1 MINTSHGSYAQHDCQ
16 RPSPSHPYAAIKQS
30 IKAVSPS
37 SACERTCCESKHV
50 RYAPPFIRLMR
61 YIPSAKFNLLPA
73 AFLPFVGPRQI
84 HFALASPQS
93 NKSLIIRVNTPF
105 FGPPLLP
112 KQQAS
117 PLNPSYGAE
126 LTAQGLRQHLSH
138 HRISSKSADHF
149 PELLE
154 LFVECAEELPVA
166 RSHQDNPGIRRSAR
180 IRAIMD
186 TPKEATGPS
195 SRFNETHSTSMSNKR
210 ALGLSEG
217 GSAVCMGPHITRDS
231 PDVVSSNNTPS
242 ADPERS
248 KGKGGVFDP
257 KTSLQTPAPKPQH
270 QDSKAPKKRTSND
283 KSNVTSKRYH
293 RGNKASSKQIGPDD
307 QTTTPSK
314 PHHREN
320 NTPAD
325 TAASGEYVD
334 SQVDRGNLL
343 ATLTKRK
350 ADSLGALADFENP
363 SIVPNVEEHVRIT
376 TLDNKCHQP
385 CKLPNIQVWAK
396 VRRSLPPIVTG
407 GAEVLEQVG
416 LTEQTPDCS
425 RLSSNSATP
434 AVEEQHSNPTPVA
447 LCGIAVPR
455 FDSTIPPLHVK
466 HEHDLCL
473 SVTPSPCRHQPP
485 VLQEVIPSLVSP
497 ESSSLPQAS
506 FNLQEGPISPFVPTP
521 WGCSLPSHDE
531 ECWCMHSPQAP
542 ESPECTPRILFELPS
557 PSAPEPKQQT
567 FDLLEGTG
575 QNHSLEM
582 HTAPVDS
589 PFFCISPRTLS
600 NTPFPG
606 TPLSMGR
613 TVGKHPIGHLE
624 DNQGNHLKITMPTI
638 QLSHGS
644 NSTNTDRSNLPL
656 DQFLLSPLLVHDQV
670 NPRQPILEFDGSNY
684 LIWQVAIDRTLSY
697 VTHQEGPFV
706 SKISSFSTL
715 PMSESRSI
723 EVLIRNTIDPKLLVI
738 LDSRKLQTPGEMC
751 ELLNRMYQPTNRRH
765 KLNAIKSLNKLIK
778 CNRTI
783 SERWVVDWH
792 QTYFEISQLK
802 LSNDEFMGLFFQAS
816 LNLPN
821 EVDPTVLDSLT
832 NRRLENHPNP
842 TFDQVSTE
850 MFHILLDLRFK
861 LDKTLEEP
869 FEAEKP
875 KVVDHKKKDNEDGQ
889 KREGKGKES
898 SERRG
903 VSP

>member
-1 MINTSHGSYAQHDCQ
+1 TAQTTGQ
-16 RPSPSHPYAAIKQS
+16 
-30 IKAVSPS
+30 
-37 SACERTCCESKHV
+37 
-50 RYAPPFIRLMR
+50 
-61 YIPSAKFNLLPA
+61 
-73 AFLPFVGPRQI
+73 
-84 HFALASPQS
+84 
-93 NKSLIIRVNTPF
+93 
-105 FGPPLLP
+105 P
-112 KQQAS
+112 K
-117 PLNPSYGAE
+117 

-138 HRISSKSADHF
+138 HQISSKSADHF

-154 LFVECAEELPVA
+154 LFAECAEELPVA

-195 SRFNETHSTSMSNKR
+195 SRFNETHSTY
-210 ALGLSEG
+210 
-217 GSAVCMGPHITRDS
+217 
-231 PDVVSSNNTPS
+231 
-242 ADPERS
+242 PERS

-270 QDSKAPKKRTSND
+270 RDSKAPKKRTSND
-283 KSNVTSKRYH
+283 KSDVTSKRYH

-376 TLDNKCHQP
+376 TPDNKVSHMVHQP
-385 CKLPNIQVWAK
+385 LSPALQAPKYP
-396 VRRSLPPIVTG
+396 SLGKSTAVIATHFTG

-497 ESSSLPQAS
+497 D
-506 FNLQEGPISPFVPTP
+506 
-521 WGCSLPSHDE
+521 HDE

-567 FDLLEGTG
+567 SDLLEGTG

-889 KREGKGKES
+889 QKREGKG
-898 SERRG
+898 R
-903 VSP
+903 SPLNVAVFLHD

>member
-16 RPSPSHPYAAIKQS
+16 RPSPSHPYAAIK
-30 IKAVSPS
+30 VSKPS
-37 SACERTCCESKHV
+37 RPQALV
-50 RYAPPFIRLMR
+50 RGPVVKVNMSVQPTT
-61 YIPSAKFNLLPA
+61 A

-93 NKSLIIRVNTPF
+93 NKSLIIR
-105 FGPPLLP
+105 LLP

-126 LTAQGLRQHLSH
+126 LTAQGLRQHLPH

-154 LFVECAEELPVA
+154 LFAECAEELPVA

-231 PDVVSSNNTPS
+231 PD
-242 ADPERS
+242 DPERS

-270 QDSKAPKKRTSND
+270 RDSKAPKKRTSND
-283 KSNVTSKRYH
+283 KSDVTSKRYH

-325 TAASGEYVD
+325 TAASGEGVVWKVARRNEFSVLGTNLNYTPR
-334 SQVDRGNLL
+334 STCQVDRGNLL

-376 TLDNKCHQP
+376 TPDNKCHQP

-407 GAEVLEQVG
+407 GAEVLEQ
-416 LTEQTPDCS
+416 
-425 RLSSNSATP
+425 
-434 AVEEQHSNPTPVA
+434 
-447 LCGIAVPR
+447 
-455 FDSTIPPLHVK
+455 
-466 HEHDLCL
+466 HEHDLCYL
-473 SVTPSPCRHQPP
+473 SLHLLVDINRRFYKRSFLAWYRQSHLPFPKPCSISKRVPFHHLSPHLGDAPY
-485 VLQEVIPSLVSP
+485 LVMMRNVVHLSQN
-497 ESSSLPQAS
+497 SKHLI
-506 FNLQEGPISPFVPTP
+506 FWKVP
-521 WGCSLPSHDE
+521 
-531 ECWCMHSPQAP
+531 
-542 ESPECTPRILFELPS
+542 
-557 PSAPEPKQQT
+557 
-567 FDLLEGTG
+567 G

-656 DQFLLSPLLVHDQV
+656 DQFLLSPLLVHDQSSM
-670 NPRQPILEFDGSNY
+670 DSNY
-684 LIWQVAIDRTLSY
+684 LIWQVAIDQTLSY

-738 LDSRKLQTPGEMC
+738 LDSRKLQTPGKMC

-783 SERWVVDWH
+783 SERWVV
-792 QTYFEISQLK
+792 IGIKLILKSVNSNSQMTNLWSK
-802 LSNDEFMGLFFQAS
+802 
-816 LNLPN
+816 LPN

-832 NRRLENHPNP
+832 NRRHKII
-842 TFDQVSTE
+842 Q
-850 MFHILLDLRFK
+850 ILPLTKSLPKYLRFK

-875 KVVDHKKKDNEDGQ
+875 KVSIKERRIMKMGR

>member
-1 MINTSHGSYAQHDCQ
+1 
-16 RPSPSHPYAAIKQS
+16 
-30 IKAVSPS
+30 
-37 SACERTCCESKHV
+37 
-50 RYAPPFIRLMR
+50 
-61 YIPSAKFNLLPA
+61 
-73 AFLPFVGPRQI
+73 
-84 HFALASPQS
+84 
-93 NKSLIIRVNTPF
+93 
-105 FGPPLLP
+105 
-112 KQQAS
+112 
-117 PLNPSYGAE
+117 
-126 LTAQGLRQHLSH
+126 
-138 HRISSKSADHF
+138 
-149 PELLE
+149 
-154 LFVECAEELPVA
+154 
-166 RSHQDNPGIRRSAR
+166 
-180 IRAIMD
+180 
-186 TPKEATGPS
+186 
-195 SRFNETHSTSMSNKR
+195 MSNKR

-231 PDVVSSNNTPS
+231 PD
-242 ADPERS
+242 DPERS

-270 QDSKAPKKRTSND
+270 RDSKAPKKRTSND
-283 KSNVTSKRYH
+283 KSDVTSKRYH
-293 RGNKASSKQIGPDD
+293 RGNKASSKQSPDD

-325 TAASGEYVD
+325 TAASGEESSGKLHDEMSSQFLGTNLNYTPR
-334 SQVDRGNLL
+334 STCQVDRGNLL

-455 FDSTIPPLHVK
+455 FNSTIPPLHVK

-497 ESSSLPQAS
+497 ESSSLPQAL

-542 ESPECTPRILFELPS
+542 ESPECTPRILFKLPS

-567 FDLLEGTG
+567 SDLLE
-575 QNHSLEM
+575 
-582 HTAPVDS
+582 
-589 PFFCISPRTLS
+589 
-600 NTPFPG
+600 
-606 TPLSMGR
+606 
-613 TVGKHPIGHLE
+613 
-624 DNQGNHLKITMPTI
+624 
-638 QLSHGS
+638 
-644 NSTNTDRSNLPL
+644 

-670 NPRQPILEFDGSNY
+670 NPRQPILD
-684 LIWQVAIDRTLSY
+684 
-697 VTHQEGPFV
+697 
-706 SKISSFSTL
+706 FSTL

-751 ELLNRMYQPTNRRH
+751 ELLNHMYQPTNRRH

-875 KVVDHKKKDNEDGQ
+875 K
-889 KREGKGKES
+889 
-898 SERRG
+898 
-903 VSP
+903 